1 MSEETKAAPRF
12 SRHVNEQHRWTEAII
27 AALRDLLSSARHF
40 RMTQEEYLKRRG
52 EMFDRLKIERL
63 TTDRRAYVDGY
74 MRAMFEVQGRE
85 LIHVRRII
93 DRPERASA
101 AKWDD
106 MPEDIRQ
113 ACRDG
118 NTESCLAWDKEGK
131 FPYGSWSK

>member
-1 MSEETKAAPRF
+1 MTEAKAATKF
-12 SRHVNEQHRWTEAII
+12 SRHVNEQHRWTEEILS
-27 AALRDLLSSARHF
+27 ALRDLLSSARHF
-40 RMTQEEYLKRRG
+40 KMTQEEYLKRR
-52 EMFDRLKIERL
+52 EEIYEKRKISRL
-63 TTDRRAYVDGY
+63 TVDRRAYIDGY
-74 MRAMFEVQGRE
+74 MRAMYEVQGRE

-93 DRPERASA
+93 DRPERVSS

-131 FPYGSWSK
+131 FPYGLWSK